1 MAAAPTAEAMDVEAP
16 AKPPSTASATKSRSP
31 HDLLAETRAS
41 IEKVA
46 ARMLAIKRDG
56 VPKSELR
63 ELVTQMSLLLVTLRQ
78 VRNVTLKN
86 PNPHPPEPYL

>member
-1 MAAAPTAEAMDVEAP
+1 MAAALTAEAMDVDAP
-16 AKPPSTASATKSRSP
+16 ARPLTTSSATMSRSP

-46 ARMLAIKRDG
+46 ARMLAVKKDG
-56 VPKSELR
+56 APKSELR

-78 VRNVTLKN
+78 VRRRRAPK
-86 PNPHPPEPYL
+86 P

>member
-1 MAAAPTAEAMDVEAP
+1 MEVEAP
-16 AKPPSTASATKSRSP
+16 ARTSPTASDAKPRSP
-31 HDLLAETRAS
+31 HELLAETRAS

-78 VRNVTLKN
+78 VRNVKLQN
-86 PNPHPPEPYL
+86 PSPHPPKTLPLDLWG